1 MNQNIDNSMINFY
14 ENASVKKLMTKS
26 HNPHFN
32 KTGIELPCRIGL
44 IGGSGTG
51 KSSWVMNFLARTT
64 DTWKHIHIIYKCPEP
79 LYEFLEKQLKGK
91 NITFYTNQSKLPPVN
106 DLEIKGENV
115 LVIFDDCVTGSDQQH
130 QGCKELM
137 IRGRKKGISTLYLS
151 QSYYKIPKIIRL
163 QLGYLII
170 FKLSSSKDLNMI
182 LSECSLGVEKE
193 EMQAMYKQ
201 STKDKFNFLKINL
214 GISDTSKKFSH
225 NWIGYFDVSSDS
237 DSDS

>member
-1 MNQNIDNSMINFY
+1 MSVDNTVKNFY
-14 ENASVKKLMTKS
+14 LLPGVQKFMTKT
-26 HNPHFN
+26 HNPN
-32 KTGIELPCRIGL
+32 IKQTGIELPCRIGL

-51 KSSWVMNFLARTT
+51 KSSWVMNFLART
-64 DTWKHIHIIYKCPEP
+64 DNTWSHIHVIYKCAEP

-91 NITFYTNQSKLPPVN
+91 KITFYTSMGKLPPIN
-106 DLEIKGENV
+106 ELEIKGENV
-115 LVIFDDCVTGSDQQH
+115 LVIYDDCVTESDKAH

-137 IRGRKKGISTLYLS
+137 IRGRKKGISTIYLS

-182 LSECSLGVEKE
+182 LGECGLGVEKE
-193 EMQAMYKQ
+193 QMQLMYKDA
-201 STKDKFNFLKINL
+201 TKEQFNFLKCDLNTA
-214 GISDTSKKFSH
+214 DESKKFSH
-225 NWIGYFDVSSDS
+225 NWVEYYDVGSDS

>member
-1 MNQNIDNSMINFY
+1 MNQSIDNSMKNFY
-14 ENASVKKLMTKS
+14 ELTQVKKLMTKS
-26 HNPHFN
+26 HNPHFD

-64 DTWKHIHIIYKCPEP
+64 DTWKHIHVIYKCPEP

-91 NITFYTNQSKLPPVN
+91 NITFYTSQSKLPPIN

-115 LVIFDDCVTGSDQQH
+115 LVIFDDCVTDSDLQH

-151 QSYYKIPKIIRL
+151 QSYYKVPKIIRL

-182 LSECSLGVEKE
+182 LSECSLGVEKNE
-193 EMQAMYKQ
+193 IQAMYRNA
-201 STKDKFNFLKINL
+201 TKEMFNFLKINL

-225 NWIGYFDVSSDS
+225 NWVGYYNVESDS
-237 DSDS
+237 DSD

>member
-1 MNQNIDNSMINFY
+1 
-14 ENASVKKLMTKS
+14 MTKA
-26 HNPHFN
+26 HNPHFD

-64 DTWKHIHIIYKCPEP
+64 DTWKHIHVIYKCPEP

-91 NITFYTNQSKLPPVN
+91 NITFYTNQSKLPPIN

-115 LVIFDDCVTGSDQQH
+115 LVIFDDCVTDSDQQH

-182 LSECSLGVEKE
+182 LSECSLGVEKNE
-193 EMQAMYKQ
+193 IQAMYRNA
-201 STKDKFNFLKINL
+201 TKEKFNFIKIDLN
-214 GISDTSKKFSH
+214 TAVKSKKFSH
-225 NWIGYFDVSSDS
+225 NWVGYYDVESDS
-237 DSDS
+237 DSD